1 MSSDHFVKVFDVLD
15 SGFKD
20 WYFPAFGLI
29 FVLVGV
35 LGFAFSS
42 ERRGPFH
49 YGIPGFA
56 ILWTIA
62 TFSMTYASYA
72 RHKELVQENR
82 CSVVEGP
89 VEQFVPMPSG
99 GHAQE
104 SFSVSGVRFDYSD
117 FGPTDA
123 FNNAASYDGPIK
135 SDSYVRICYDPS
147 ENAILRLEI
156 RDFKGRLKDYGS
168 LFNNFK

>member
-1 MSSDHFVKVFDVLD
+1 MSSDHFVKVFDVLE

-20 WYFPAFGLI
+20 WHFSAFGLI
-29 FVLVGV
+29 FVLIGG
-35 LGFAFSS
+35 LGLVFSP
-42 ERRGPFH
+42 ERRGFFR
-49 YGIPGFA
+49 YGILGFA
-56 ILWTIA
+56 ILWTTTSFLA
-62 TFSMTYASYA
+62 TYAPYL
-72 RHKELVQENR
+72 RHKELAQENR

-89 VEQFVPMPSG
+89 VEHFIPMPSG

-104 SFSVSGVRFDYSD
+104 SLSVFGVPFNYSD

-123 FNNAASYDGPIK
+123 FNNAASHGGPIK

-168 LFNNFK
+168 VFQNFK

>member
-20 WYFPAFGLI
+20 WYFSAFGLI
-29 FVLVGV
+29 FVLIGVGV
-35 LGFAFSS
+35 ALSP
-42 ERRGPFH
+42 ERRGFFR
-49 YGIPGFA
+49 YGMLGFA
-56 ILWTIA
+56 ILWTTASFLA
-62 TFSMTYASYA
+62 TFAA
-72 RHKELVQENR
+72 HLRHKELAQENF

-89 VEQFVPMPSG
+89 IEHFIPMPSG

-104 SFSVSGVRFDYSD
+104 SFSVSGVPFNYSD
-117 FGPTDA
+117 FMSTDA
-123 FNNAASYDGPIK
+123 FNNAASYGGPIK

-156 RDFKGRLKDYGS
+156 RDFKGKLKDYGS
-168 LFNNFK
+168 IFQNFK